1 MKSLFLDEVLVKHNP
16 QAAISLFEGTDEAY
30 RKSVAERALA
40 WFKVSQ
46 RAARVKRNP
55 WMANPLFAGEP
66 SEREKKQL
74 AEIEKLKHE
83 LPRQAN
89 DANALEVSRI
99 AVLATCGMTEIR
111 KCGVGGIP
119 EAKHCLEVLTAR
131 KPKWLDKWMGFAC
144 EERPITHWKIVREM
158 EKAGLATAVRESG
171 YWRAMAF
178 TLPQGDASLVEIL
191 KQDAELLDHHIWC
204 MLDDEPTMSIL
215 SNPFEPEDWRSFI
228 RAEMDQPA
236 EFWREASERRTLAN
250 KAWHKT
256 FIQIASDEVID
267 REKFKEK
274 VLYWIARIG
283 SDDQMKDAP
292 SFLQLP
298 TRIGWFVAIFEA
310 FPFSDAEKAN
320 LLPRIIGLLT
330 SKDTEVL
337 RWALKRLSTYSND
350 SIPIDDLS
358 TNMGSLF
365 RTKGKDHGV
374 EAIKYLKS
382 LSDSRPDDRTK
393 LACVALAGLEHPSQ
407 EVQKRAL
414 DFVEKQKLTEDQAVL
429 DELRYR
435 AESLSG
441 LLRQRA
447 DKLLGVSASDAVADD
462 GGDSACAGSTAALEN
477 EAASH
482 EELESL
488 KRAAAAINQRFRDV
502 CGIDEALKAV
512 DGEVLFASALEL
524 KFKDVPRIDA
534 ANELTPISDIDDL
547 SYRLLHIF
555 ETGVDWVEIELCLDG
570 IVRLAPNRP
579 SDLGER
585 LAPLRARAIELLGGI
600 TDAGA
605 APFAGS
611 SYHWDLAAV
620 CIAWTDRHVLEPQ
633 TGMNNPLVGIANFI
647 AGKQWL
653 VHYKAP
659 WGKWTANGRTDTQT
673 ITAFNSKRYL
683 AVAHMVAKTS
693 ALPLLATPTH
703 KGGWIDPRKLVERIQ
718 AWENAKQVPATP
730 DYIQALLRIAPDKR
744 EEALAMAESLRGE
757 LADSLRFALGGN
769 SSQSMTKA
777 EWWVAAGRARA
788 PLNDFE
794 AMAQRFPGL
803 GPDAAI
809 HATYHDNI
817 ENFKPSSTAVFVP
830 KVFSVS
836 PEFKQRDGVVL
847 FPTELMHARQEFFL
861 TSGPGMQGIWLQNRE
876 PYFACQVRSQVMNF
890 ESVSMFWEGTWE
902 PVFDPDVSATGLALW
917 FLALGLTTKQPDNAR
932 LACDALIACID
943 DGRIDGVIFGDV
955 LASLLPT
962 GRVTLVRWVRAFKD
976 CARVSP
982 LHLQVVRT
990 AIERS
995 FQKMVCSDT
1004 TTPIKLIELLHDLCI
1019 ESGESISTPKAR
1031 EYFESICV
1039 FSPKSKAGTL
1049 AKTLL
1054 NLSEGRAAKHHR
1066 KAAAMHALA
1075 ARIARGQRYTR
1086 VFESPG

>member
-1 MKSLFLDEVLVKHNP
+1 MKSLFLDEVLVKHDP
-16 QAAISLFEGTDEAY
+16 QAVISLFEGTDEAY
-30 RKSVAERALA
+30 RKSVAERAIA

-46 RAARVKRNP
+46 RAARIKRNP
-55 WMANPLFAGEP
+55 WIANTLLAGEP

-89 DANALEVSRI
+89 DANALEVSKI
-99 AVLATCGMTEIR
+99 AVLAACGMTEIR
-111 KCGVGGIP
+111 KCGMAGIP
-119 EAKHCLEVLTAR
+119 EAKHCLGILTNR

-158 EKAGLATAVRESG
+158 ERQGLATAVRESG

-178 TLPQGDASLVEIL
+178 TLPQADASMVEIL
-191 KQDAELLDHHIWC
+191 KEDAELLDHHIWC
-204 MLDDEPTMSIL
+204 MLEDEPTMSIL

-228 RAEMDQPA
+228 RAEMDQPP
-236 EFWREASERRTLAN
+236 EFWREASDRRSLAN
-250 KAWHKT
+250 KAWQKT
-256 FIQIASDEVID
+256 FIQLASDSLVD
-267 REKFKEK
+267 REKLKEK
-274 VLYWIARIG
+274 ILYWISRIG

-292 SFLQLP
+292 SFLNLP

-310 FPFSDAEKAN
+310 FPFSEAEKAS

-337 RWALKRLSTYSND
+337 RWALARLSTYSPD

-358 TNMGSLF
+358 INMGSLF

-374 EAIKYLKS
+374 DAIKYLKS
-382 LSDSRPDDRTK
+382 LSDSRRDDRSK
-393 LACVALAGLEHPSQ
+393 LACVVLAGLEHPSQ

-414 DFVEKQKLTEDQAVL
+414 DFVEKQNLAEDPAVQS
-429 DELRYR
+429 ELRYR
-435 AESLSG
+435 ADALSG
-441 LLRQRA
+441 LLKQRA
-447 DKLLGVSASDAVADD
+447 DKLLGVDASSDALNGGSAAASSASAIED
-462 GGDSACAGSTAALEN
+462 
-477 EAASH
+477 EASSK
-482 EELESL
+482 EELDSL
-488 KRAAAAINQRFRDV
+488 KSAAATISQRIRDI
-502 CGIDEALKAV
+502 CGIDEALKAAE
-512 DGEVLFASALEL
+512 GEIPFVSALEL
-524 KFKDVPRIDA
+524 KFKDVPRISA
-534 ANELTPISDIDDL
+534 ATAITPISDIDDL

-555 ETGVDWVEIELCLDG
+555 QSVVEWEEIELCLDG

-585 LAPLRARAIELLGGI
+585 LAPLRARAIELMGGI

-611 SYHWDLAAV
+611 SHIWDLAAI
-620 CIAWTDRHVLEPQ
+620 CIAWTDRYVLEPQ
-633 TGMNNPLVGIANFI
+633 TGMTNPLVGIANFI

-673 ITAFNSKRYL
+673 VTAFNSRRYL
-683 AVAHMVAKTS
+683 AIAHMVAKTS
-693 ALPLLATPTH
+693 TLPLLATPTH
-703 KGGWIDPRKLVERIQ
+703 KGGWIDPRMLVERVQ
-718 AWENAKQVPATP
+718 AWENAKQVPAAAE
-730 DYIQALLRIAPDKR
+730 YIQALLRLAPDHR
-744 EEALAMAESLRGE
+744 EEALAAAEPIRGE
-757 LADSLRFALGGN
+757 LGDSLRFALGGN
-769 SSQSMTKA
+769 SSQNMTKA
-777 EWWVAAGRARA
+777 ELWVAAGRARA

-809 HATYHDNI
+809 HATYREDL
-817 ENFKPSSTAVFVP
+817 ENFKPSNTSYFVP
-830 KVFSVS
+830 KVFNVS

-847 FPTELMHARQEFFL
+847 FPTELMHARQEFFITL
-861 TSGPGMQGIWLQNRE
+861 GPGMQGIWLQNRE
-876 PYFACQVRSQVMNF
+876 PYFACQARSQVMNF
-890 ESVSMFWEGTWE
+890 ESVSQFWEGTWE
-902 PVFDPDVSATGLALW
+902 PLFDPDVSATGLARW

-932 LACDALIACID
+932 MGCDALITCID

-955 LASLLPT
+955 LAGLLPT

-982 LHLQVVRT
+982 LHLQVVRL

-995 FQKMVCSDT
+995 FQKMVCSDM

-1019 ESGESISTPKAR
+1019 ESGEAITTPKAR

-1039 FSPKSKAGTL
+1039 FTPKGKAATL
-1049 AKTLL
+1049 AKALL
-1054 NLSEGRAAKHHR
+1054 NLQDGRAAKHR
-1066 KAAAMHALA
+1066 KAAAMHALS
-1075 ARIARGQRYTR
+1075 ARVARAQRYAQMLS
-1086 VFESPG
+1086 E